1 MDFLQSLGPKE
12 REKNYNA
19 RSFCKLSVKN
29 VSALK
34 HWFVFYFELHFTFQ
48 KKKRLIV
55 CIKKYFDAEKYSL
68 SVWNL
73 KFLQLFR

>member
-48 KKKRLIV
+48 KKK
-55 CIKKYFDAEKYSL
+55 D
-68 SVWNL
+68 
-73 KFLQLFR
+73 